1 MLRSALFSKM
11 KAWNPNGKLCGRMD
25 VQNLSVL
32 ERYILDGMS
41 QIHGALTAT
50 TPHELSNTPIKSN
63 SPHKEGH
70 TKTAFIQKSRAPM
83 VTVSTP
89 QQPRQ
94 PIQPRH
100 MALAVTYGPGDPA
113 GSWREGLMCA
123 LRLKMEEE
131 PLQQRFTHCATR
143 AAVRPWLTANR
154 REFARICRKTARIQR
169 ETGVKQA

>member
-70 TKTAFIQKSRAPM
+70 TKTPIIKIQGTNGHSVYPPTASTAPTHNHNPNIWPSQSHDGMGSMGSMGVRIGQNM
-83 VTVSTP
+83 V
-89 QQPRQ
+89 
-94 PIQPRH
+94 
-100 MALAVTYGPGDPA
+100 
-113 GSWREGLMCA
+113 
-123 LRLKMEEE
+123 LRLSKY
-131 PLQQRFTHCATR
+131 
-143 AAVRPWLTANR
+143 
-154 REFARICRKTARIQR
+154 
-169 ETGVKQA
+169 